1 MHAVILS
8 AATTDHA
15 SLFPVLGAELARAG
29 YGSLTTFDLR
39 STKLAFCQ
47 GEFDC
52 WVKTPGRCR
61 TRDAETEILE
71 AVHDADAVVL
81 LGPVTFGGHG
91 YVMKRAIDRLIPLA
105 DPFFTK
111 RKALTHHGM
120 RYEHQAAMFAVGT
133 LPVAS
138 AAMAETFEALSD
150 ANAINFLAPERGAVV
165 LLDADPGAWAGA
177 IRRMLESPRT
187 PGAGITARSPLRR
200 MLLEAAAADPAAATG
215 VHARRAAILVGSAKI
230 KGTSASEV
238 MARAL
243 ADRLAA
249 ASVPSELH
257 FATEFVHDDM
267 RTMRTAQAIAACDL
281 FVLVTPLYVDSLPAL
296 ATHALELVERA
307 RAAEHAP
314 ARFAIVVN
322 CGFPE
327 AEQNRTALRIAH
339 HFASRAGYGWAGGLP
354 LGCGGAVKPDRPL
367 DAQGGPVV
375 HVVRALDLAAPALA
389 AGAAIPRDAVEAMAA
404 SPMPDAVYRV
414 AGDLGWRWLAY
425 RNGLPQRELHAR
437 PLDHWSARSR

>member
-8 AATTDHA
+8 AASTDHA

-29 YGSLTTFDLR
+29 YRSLTTFDLR

-61 TRDAETEILE
+61 AHDAELEILE
-71 AVHDADAVVL
+71 AVRDADAVVL

-91 YVMKRAIDRLIPLA
+91 YVLKRAIDRLIPLA

-111 RKALTHHGM
+111 RNALTHHAM
-120 RYEHQAAMFAVGT
+120 RYEHHGAMFSVGY

-138 AAMAETFEALSD
+138 AAMAETFEALND
-150 ANAINFLAPERGAVV
+150 ANAINFLAPARGAVV
-165 LLDADPGAWAGA
+165 LLDSDAGAWSGA
-177 IRRMLESPRT
+177 IRRMLEHPRT
-187 PGAGITARSPLRR
+187 PGAGITSREPLRA
-200 MLLEAAAADPAAATG
+200 MLLDAAAADAAAASG
-215 VHARRAAILVGSAKI
+215 VHPRRAALLVGSAKV

-238 MARAL
+238 MATAL

-257 FATEFVHDDM
+257 FATEFVHEDM
-267 RTMRTAQAIAACDL
+267 RTMRTAQSIAACDL

-296 ATHALELVERA
+296 ATHALQLVDRA
-307 RAAEHAP
+307 RAPAHGP
-314 ARFAIVVN
+314 ARFAMLVN

-339 HFASRAGYGWAGGLP
+339 HFAAHAGYGWAGGLP
-354 LGCGGAVKPDRPL
+354 LGGGGVVKPDRPL
-367 DAQGGPVV
+367 DAQGGPAL
-375 HVVRALDLAAPALA
+375 HVIRALDLAAPALA
-389 AGAAIPRDAVEAMAA
+389 AGAAIPGEAIEAMAS

-425 RNGLPQRELHAR
+425 KNGLPQRELHAR
-437 PLDHWSARSR
+437 PLDH